1 MTEIETK
8 IISNLFENALGNYK
22 EAWQSIAD
30 IEPEMT
36 EFEVNPQFVQMVS
49 PNETVVVISLN
60 TQIGEISGV
69 INLCI
74 PHIVLSSRSYRSF
87 QSTIGCNQTE
97 MSQSLRKQSRLKNV
111 S

>member
-1 MTEIETK
+1 MGGIGISHNKVDSLTEIETK

-60 TQIGEISGV
+60 TQIGEISG
-69 INLCI
+69 
-74 PHIVLSSRSYRSF
+74 
-87 QSTIGCNQTE
+87 
-97 MSQSLRKQSRLKNV
+97 
-111 S
+111 